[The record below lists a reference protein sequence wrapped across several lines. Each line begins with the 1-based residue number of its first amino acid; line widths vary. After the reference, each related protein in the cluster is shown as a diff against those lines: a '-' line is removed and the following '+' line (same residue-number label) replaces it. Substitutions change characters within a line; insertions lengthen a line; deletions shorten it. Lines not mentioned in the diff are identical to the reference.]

1 MNRFYHIY
9 VGETCHVLLYSMGA
23 MLELQSEEQD
33 VQKLLVRCASATPD
47 GVKTLR
53 RTAEV
58 LSRYGEAAK
67 KALGMEAGEALRAEM
82 LESILTQEDRM
93 ALLEAVMETIR
104 RGISS
109 ELSDKYEPEVDVVLE
124 ELKKKT
130 GVRTAEPR

>member
-1 MNRFYHIY
+1 MNRFYRIY

-23 MLELQSEEQD
+23 MLELQTEEQD
-33 VQKLLVRCASATPD
+33 VQKLLVRCASATQD
-47 GVKTLR
+47 GVRTLC

-67 KALGMEAGEALRAEM
+67 KALGMEAGAALRAEV

-104 RGISS
+104 RGVSS

-130 GVRTAEPR
+130 GVHTAEPR

>member
-1 MNRFYHIY
+1 MNRFYRIY

-23 MLELQSEEQD
+23 MLELQTEEQD
-33 VQKLLVRCASATPD
+33 VQKLLVRCASATQD
-47 GVKTLR
+47 GVRTLC

-67 KALGMEAGEALRAEM
+67 KALGMEAGEALRAEV

-104 RGISS
+104 RGVSS

>member
-1 MNRFYHIY
+1 MNRFYRIY

-23 MLELQSEEQD
+23 MLELQTEEQD
-33 VQKLLVRCASATPD
+33 VQKLLVRCASATQD
-47 GVKTLR
+47 GVRTLC

-67 KALGMEAGEALRAEM
+67 KALGMEAGEALRAEV

-104 RGISS
+104 RGVSS
-109 ELSDKYEPEVDVVLE
+109 ELSDKYEPEADVVLE

>member
-1 MNRFYHIY
+1 
-9 VGETCHVLLYSMGA
+9 
-23 MLELQSEEQD
+23 
-33 VQKLLVRCASATPD
+33 
-47 GVKTLR
+47 
-53 RTAEV
+53 
-58 LSRYGEAAK
+58 
-67 KALGMEAGEALRAEM
+67 MEAGEALRAEV

-104 RGISS
+104 RGVSS

>member
-1 MNRFYHIY
+1 MNRFYRIY
-9 VGETCHVLLYSMGA
+9 VGETCQVLLYSMGA

-47 GVKTLR
+47 GVKTLC

-67 KALGMEAGEALRAEM
+67 KALGMEAGEALRAEV

-104 RGISS
+104 RGVSS